1 MHLLIDA
8 TCLGKRL
15 KGVGRYSNEVLR
27 RLPSYLPEG
36 WRVTVLVFDR
46 ELPAGLEGVGPFN
59 WVRVSQCGESWF
71 GLIVLKRLIRDL
83 QADALLRLA
92 DSSGHRYAVPTV
104 SVCHDIDQLI
114 FQAAKLRLNPLRRIV
129 LMLRQWAKARG
140 LRASTSVLCVS
151 DFIRSRMFSGYGVE
165 LDRCVTHYLGLDV
178 SIGAAAASS
187 VDAVAYS
194 DGGYLLAIATGD
206 SREQACMLPELF
218 QAIRS
223 HGYQGALVIA
233 GLDLNASYAL
243 NLTDSLVSRGFQQGV
258 DFYRLGFFDASRYDE
273 LLQHFAQADAYLET
287 SGHEGFGMQQLEA
300 LALGTLVA
308 STGAGAL
315 REIGRDF
322 PVYFDAEKLDD
333 AGLRIASAIRDRDPN
348 RIAQQIEYARSF
360 NWDQTAQAVARVLL
374 DCEDHNSESCI

>member
-15 KGVGRYSNEVLR
+15 KGVGRYSDEVLR

-36 WRVTVLVFDR
+36 WRVTVVVFDR

-59 WVRVSQCGESWF
+59 WVRISQCGESWF

-83 QADALLRLA
+83 QANALLRLA
-92 DSSGHRYAVPTV
+92 DASGHHYAVPAVT
-104 SVCHDIDQLI
+104 VCHDIDQLI
-114 FQAAKLRLNPLRRIV
+114 FQAAKIRLNPLRRIV

-165 LDRCVTHYLGLDV
+165 LDRCVTHYLGLDASMT
-178 SIGAAAASS
+178 SISSSSGANTG
-187 VDAVAYS
+187 AYPDS
-194 DGGYLLAIATGD
+194 GYLFAIATGD
-206 SREQACMLPELF
+206 PREQASMLPGLF

-233 GLDLNASYAL
+233 GLDMSAPYASAL
-243 NLTDSLVSRGFQQGV
+243 KDSLLSQGFQTGV
-258 DFYRLGFFDASRYDE
+258 DFYLLGFFDASRYGE

-315 REIGRDF
+315 REIGSDF

-333 AGLRIASAIRDRDPN
+333 AGLRITSAIRDRDPN

-360 NWDQTAQAVARVLL
+360 NWDQTTQAIAQVLL
-374 DCEDHNSESCI
+374 DCELSESD